1 MVSVPLLIAVVILFS
16 STAMA
21 QTVSCE
27 KGDLLFRKMDF
38 GGLENFGHT
47 GIYEKW
53 NGIGDPADKSNHDVI
68 ESQLGSGPL
77 RTTLDV
83 FCSGGASEW
92 LGTGSL
98 NPTAAQR
105 NAIISYPISKIGIG
119 IGFTPGGFGFP
130 EFRGYSDPERY
141 RCDGLAE
148 RAYEEA
154 SINAPNGIVPN
165 SIDIQVLTNP
175 IATYPTNQASH
186 MASYPGV
193 GPDVDITSITCPSDP
208 YPTDQYYKGTI
219 TITAHADDRPRGSGT
234 KLVQFWYGVPPASW
248 SSTPNIDKDLHAAD
262 IEDDYTCDWD
272 TTTVADDQYTLYA
285 KAYDQAGNSK
295 VSSGETITVD
305 NTPPI
310 AAFTHSVSELTV
322 NFDASGSTDPTSGID
337 RYEWDFGDGGTGSG
351 VSPSHTYPDA
361 GTYTVTLKV
370 WDKAGND
377 GTGTAQVAHPVSPV
391 PELSTVILF
400 SLGLLVLAGYVA
412 LRKKDK

>member
-1 MVSVPLLIAVVILFS
+1 MNSIKIGRRVSAVFMVSVPLLIAVVILFS

-27 KGDLLFRKMDF
+27 KGDLLFRKMAVW
-38 GGLENFGHT
+38 GLENFGHT

-53 NGIGDPADKSNHDVI
+53 NGNGDPSDKSNHYVL
-68 ESQLGSGPL
+68 ESQSGYGPL

-83 FCSGGASEW
+83 FCSASEW

-105 NAIISYPISKIGIG
+105 NAIISYPPSKIGIG
-119 IGFTPGGFGFP
+119 FTAGGLGNP
-130 EFRGYSDPERY
+130 EFRGYGDPERY

-154 SINAPNGIVPN
+154 NINVPEGIVPN

-208 YPTDQYYKGTI
+208 YPSDQYYKGTI
-219 TITAHADDRPRGSGT
+219 TTTAHADDGPRGSGT

-248 SSTPNIDKDLHAAD
+248 SSTPNIGKDLHAAD

-322 NFDASGSTDPTSGID
+322 NFDASGSTDETSGMD
-337 RYEWDFGDGGTGSG
+337 RYEWDFGDGSPTGSG
-351 VSPSHTYPDA
+351 AMPS
-361 GTYTVTLKV
+361 
-370 WDKAGND
+370 
-377 GTGTAQVAHPVSPV
+377 
-391 PELSTVILF
+391 
-400 SLGLLVLAGYVA
+400 
-412 LRKKDK
+412 R